1 MADNDDSLVLIG
13 VAENELEANVWQDIL
28 KKDGIGAFVKGN
40 NPLSALGAAPG
51 LASYE
56 VFVQASDEQ
65 RARWLLGDQDTSED

>member
-1 MADNDDSLVLIG
+1 MADNSESLVLIG
-13 VAENELEANVWQDIL
+13 VAENEMEATIWRDIL
-28 KKDGIGAFVKGN
+28 KNDGIGSFVKGN
-40 NPLSALGAAPG
+40 NPLSALGATPG